1 MVAALV
7 PFFRDGHRPGSPSP
21 VGRGAG
27 IGGRPSPATPWLKDL
42 GSSNLPPGVQLFRR
56 RDRLTPSGNYPGRFG
71 RRCVAMLMGCEEC
84 RVDRKL
90 SDETAS
96 ISLVDLRRARDGLR
110 LRGGGEPVW
119 VDKGLLLGSL
129 GPGEPVRPQRHDRVG
144 PIHVHT
150 VDRNRES
157 VPPSCGDELY
167 DSPRRWNRILRL
179 VDDSFGLGQLGPKSS
194 VRVQLVRWD
203 SASFAFKA
211 WIGFRTSGST
221 RRSTARY
228 RLT

>member
-1 MVAALV
+1 MKRLRFLWWTYAV
-7 PFFRDGHRPGSPSP
+7 
-21 VGRGAG
+21 RGTDFAYVEVE
-27 IGGRPSPATPWLKDL
+27 S
-42 GSSNLPPGVQLFRR
+42 
-56 RDRLTPSGNYPGRFG
+56 RFG
-71 RRCVAMLMGCEEC
+71 LT
-84 RVDRKL
+84 RVH
-90 SDETAS
+90 
-96 ISLVDLRRARDGLR
+96 
-110 LRGGGEPVW
+110 
-119 VDKGLLLGSL
+119 SL

-150 VDRNRES
+150 VDGNRES
-157 VPPSCGDELY
+157 VPLSCGDELY